1 MSADRYIV
9 NVEAAIYND
18 DKWLVVKRSELEEHA
33 PGTLALVGGKV
44 EVASGGDDVLE
55 DTLRREVKEEV
66 GVEVDAM
73 DYLESKAFMTN
84 DGQMVVDIVFLCR
97 YKSGKSR
104 CVDKDEVA
112 EVHWVT
118 ASDIAGNQKAPSY
131 LKQTIARAEEK
142 RLARRTD
149 VWRW

>member
-66 GVEVDAM
+66 GIEVDAM
-73 DYLESKAFMTN
+73 DYLE
-84 DGQMVVDIVFLCR
+84 
-97 YKSGKSR
+97 
-104 CVDKDEVA
+104 
-112 EVHWVT
+112 
-118 ASDIAGNQKAPSY
+118 
-131 LKQTIARAEEK
+131 
-142 RLARRTD
+142 
-149 VWRW
+149 